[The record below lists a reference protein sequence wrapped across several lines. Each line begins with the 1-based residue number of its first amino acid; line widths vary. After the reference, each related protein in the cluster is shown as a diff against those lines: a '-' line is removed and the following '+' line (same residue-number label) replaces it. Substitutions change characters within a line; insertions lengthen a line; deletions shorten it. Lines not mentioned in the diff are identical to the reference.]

1 VSPLQTDAE
10 ERTLTGKHG
19 HEGRGGKYILGLSIG
34 ALGVVYGDI
43 GTSPLYAIRECFHG
57 PHGVALN
64 PGNILGV
71 LSLVFWSLIIVISIK
86 YLMLILRAD
95 NKGEGGIIAL
105 MSLIPQKEGA
115 RGKRFILILMGL
127 FGAALLYGDGM
138 ITPAISVLSA
148 IEGLSLASRGDIGA
162 EELAAASAGPL
173 DPYIIPITIVILLGL
188 FMVQSKGT
196 AGVGAVFGPVTL
208 VWFITLGVLGVR
220 QIAGTP
226 SVLEA
231 MNPYHA
237 VHFFTANGYH
247 GFLVLGSVFLVVTGA
262 EALYA
267 DLGHFG
273 LLPIRIT
280 WFTVVLPGLL
290 LNYFGQ
296 GALLLSNP
304 KAVENP
310 FYMMAPSWALYPLVG
325 LATAATVIASQ
336 AVISGSFSLTRQAVQ
351 LGYLPRFTI
360 EHTSAKEI
368 GQIYIPAINWL
379 LMVACIALVIG
390 FGSSSRLAA
399 AYGVAVTTD
408 MVFTTVLFAAFLFM
422 RKNWKLPAVLLL
434 AAGFLV
440 IDLSFW
446 ASMLNKIPEGGWFP
460 LVVAGIAFVMMSTWR
475 RGRLILNDR
484 LREGALPPELF
495 LASIEKN
502 QPLRVPGTAVFMYR
516 NSEGTPTALLH
527 NLKHNK
533 VLHEKV
539 VFMTVSTEESPHV
552 PLAERYELTELGC
565 GIFRLKVHYGFMQD
579 PNVPDVLSLIDH
591 PELNFDP
598 AQTTFFLGRE
608 TLIAT
613 DRPGMAIWREKL
625 FAMMSRNSRP
635 ATHFFGLPPNR
646 VVELGAQVE
655 L

>member
-1 VSPLQTDAE
+1 
-10 ERTLTGKHG
+10 
-19 HEGRGGKYILGLSIG
+19 
-34 ALGVVYGDI
+34 VYGDI
-43 GTSPLYAIRECFHG
+43 GTSPLYAVRECFHG
-57 PHGVALN
+57 PHGVQLT
-64 PGNILGV
+64 PGNILGI
-71 LSLVFWSLIIVISIK
+71 LSLVFWSLVIIISIK

-105 MSLIPQKEGA
+105 MSLIPQKGEGKK
-115 RGKRFILILMGL
+115 GKRFILILMGL
-127 FGAALLYGDGM
+127 FGASLLYGDGM

-148 IEGLSLASRGDIGA
+148 IEGLSIASRGDMTA
-162 EELAAASAGPL
+162 EGLASAAGPL
-173 DPYIIPITIVILLGL
+173 DPYIIPITIVILFCL

-196 AGVGAVFGPVTL
+196 AGVGAVFGPITL
-208 VWFITLGVLGVR
+208 VWFVTIGVLGVR
-220 QIAGTP
+220 QILRTP
-226 SVLEA
+226 EVLQA
-231 MNPYHA
+231 VNPYHA
-237 VHFFTANGYH
+237 VHFFGVNGYH

-273 LLPIRIT
+273 LLPIRLT
-280 WFTVVLPGLL
+280 WFSVVLPGLL

-296 GALLLSNP
+296 GALLLSEP

-310 FYMMAPSWALYPLVG
+310 FYLMAPSWALYPLVG

-379 LMVACIALVIG
+379 LMAACIALVIG

-408 MVFTTVLFAAFLFM
+408 MVFTTILFAAFLHM
-422 RKNWKLPAVLLL
+422 RWGWKLPAVFLL
-434 AAGFLV
+434 AAAFLA

-446 ASMLNKIPEGGWFP
+446 AAMLNKIPDGGWFP
-460 LVVAGIAFVMMSTWR
+460 LVIAGIAFVMMTTWR
-475 RGRLILNDR
+475 RGRMILNDR

-516 NSEGTPTALLH
+516 NAEGTPTALLH

-539 VFMTVSTEESPHV
+539 VFLTLSTEETPHV

-565 GIFRLKVHYGFMQD
+565 GIFRLKVRYGFIQD

-591 PELNFDP
+591 PDLSFDP
-598 AQTTFFLGRE
+598 AQTTYFLGRE

-613 DRPGMAIWREKL
+613 DRPGMALWRERL